1 MTIVLASGWLLFQE
15 TEHFGLEAQLAAC
28 PTLLGQSPPTTRVAS
43 GLALSSRKRGT

>member
-15 TEHFGLEAQLAAC
+15 HEHFGLGAQLAAC

-43 GLALSSRKRGT
+43 GLLSRKRGM